1 MLPASYQWFMERL
14 GSNVISKISRFP
26 SSKTKLDQRVLP
38 VGVISSTAQSE
49 RKTPGYP
56 LLYWDSTR
64 NRKIQPLYNCGQVHL
79 LLSLGS
85 CKSTTLFFWKHF
97 YGNHLLLLQ
106 LKISLNFHLT
116 GCYMPN

>member
-14 GSNVISKISRFP
+14 GSKAISKISSFP
-26 SSKTKLDQRVLP
+26 SSKTQLDQRVLP

-64 NRKIQPLYNCGQVHL
+64 KRKIQPLYNCGQVHL

-85 CKSTTLFFWKHF
+85 CKTYFKIIKGFFQKPYF
-97 YGNHLLLLQ
+97 LEALLW
-106 LKISLNFHLT
+106 
-116 GCYMPN
+116 